1 MTPGHAFLREGF
13 ALADSLS
20 LDPHKWLFAPFDT
33 GALLVRDPQ
42 ALRDAYTEPAE
53 YTAVTETEPLE
64 AHAFFDHGLA
74 LSRRFRALK
83 LWMMFKL
90 RGVDPYP
97 QALSAHLALREYLD
111 ERLHAEPRYATPAS
125 ELSLRS

>member
-42 ALRDAYTEPAE
+42 ALRDAYTEAAE
-53 YTAVTETEPLE
+53 YTAVTEIEPLE
-64 AHAFFDHGLA
+64 AHAFFDHGLE
-74 LSRRFRALK
+74 LSPRLRALK

-90 RGVDPYP
+90 RGVHTYR
-97 QALSAHLALREYLD
+97 LATRSEEQKAELQSLMTIPNAVLYLNKKNNIK
-111 ERLHAEPRYATPAS
+111 
-125 ELSLRS
+125 

>member
-42 ALRDAYTEPAE
+42 ALRDAYTKTAE

-64 AHAFFDHGLA
+64 AHAFFDHGLE

-83 LWMMFKL
+83 LWMVFKL
-90 RGVDPYP
+90 RRVDTYRPP
-97 QALSAHLALREYLD
+97 KPAHSAFRE
-111 ERLHAEPRYATPAS
+111 HPNEPLAS
-125 ELSLRS
+125 EPTPQYLSSGWGHS